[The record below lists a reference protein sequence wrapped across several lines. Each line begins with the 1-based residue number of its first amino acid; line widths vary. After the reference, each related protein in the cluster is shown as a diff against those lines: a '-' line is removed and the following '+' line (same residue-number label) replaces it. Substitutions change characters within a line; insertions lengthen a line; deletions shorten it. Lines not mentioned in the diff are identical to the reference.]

1 MWCVK
6 YMEMRMN
13 KAFRYLSVVL
23 LSFSAQYAYADCSAY
38 SQPANLGPVS
48 SFDVPNLP
56 SQQMSGG
63 LSCVGSLTLASTS
76 HIKYRPIV
84 APTTLV
90 HQNGVNIARI
100 VIRDS
105 QNNIVQTGVERDLS
119 SFSLLSLFGGPNSS
133 IPFQVFLTES
143 VSLKPG
149 VYTGNLQIKWYYYVG
164 ALGIGGINLLD
175 YRSPGLVYSWVW
187 GVTNWGTG
195 LDAIVPITL
204 IVKEDCRINAYNVDL
219 GSAALVSK
227 FDTASGMVQIICSAQ
242 TPYSVGLSNGQNFN
256 TTRRLKHQSKN
267 NYIAYDIYKNFSPQR
282 WGSEG
287 AERWNSTDA
296 SIYPGVHDGT
306 TRQTYSFTTKII
318 EPSTTIAPE
327 GVYTDTLQVEVRF

>member
-6 YMEMRMN
+6 YLEMRMN
-13 KAFRYLSVVL
+13 KAFRSLSVVL
-23 LSFSAQYAYADCSAY
+23 LSFSAQYAYAECEVYAS
-38 SQPANLGPVS
+38 PAVLGPVS
-48 SFDVPNLP
+48 SFEVPNLP

-63 LSCVGSLTLASTS
+63 LACYGTLTLATTS
-76 HIKYRPIV
+76 YIKYRPIN
-84 APTTLV
+84 APTMLV
-90 HQNGVNIARI
+90 HENGVNTARI

-105 QNNIVQTGVERDLS
+105 SNNIVQTGVEKDLS
-119 SFSLLSLFGGPNSS
+119 SFSLISIFGGPNSS
-133 IPFQVFLTES
+133 IPFSVALSES
-143 VSLKPG
+143 VNLKPG
-149 VYTGNLQIKWYYYVG
+149 TYTGNLDIKWFYYVG
-164 ALGIGGINLLD
+164 AFGIGGISLWD

-187 GVTNWGTG
+187 GITNWGTG
-195 LDAIVPITL
+195 RDATVPIKL

-242 TPYSVGLSNGQNFN
+242 TPYSVGLSDGQNFD